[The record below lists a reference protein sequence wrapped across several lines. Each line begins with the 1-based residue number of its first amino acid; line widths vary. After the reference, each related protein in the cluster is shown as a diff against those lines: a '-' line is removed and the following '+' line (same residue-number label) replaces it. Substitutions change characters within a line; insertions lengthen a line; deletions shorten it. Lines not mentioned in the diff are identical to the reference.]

1 MSRRFFAEL
10 RRRGVLGALTAY
22 GVVAAGGLQL
32 GDIVVHAMDL
42 PGWSMRL
49 LVWLAIAGLP
59 VTAVVSWFWD
69 LTRHGFV
76 RTQMPLDRPSP
87 ASTPREPTAATPV
100 AGQRAVPAALP
111 ALGPGATLAGG
122 RYRLER
128 ELGSGGMGR
137 VFAAVDTRL
146 GRRVAIKVV
155 TASHDP
161 ARIRRFEQEARTA
174 GALEHP
180 NVLAVYDLGEE
191 GGVPFL
197 VTELLEGHTLRA
209 LLASGPMAADRAR
222 EVALQLARGLAAA
235 HARGV
240 VHRDLKPENLFLTGD
255 GRLKILDFGLA
266 KLVSPSEV
274 AQGLTLT
281 GAIFGTPGYL
291 SPEQARGEGAGP
303 SSDVFSAGAVIYELL
318 GGQRAFPGRSLVEA
332 GHAALTREPPAL
344 PPGVPAPLAA
354 VVMRSLEKEPERRF
368 QDGAEM
374 AKALEAAQAGVALA
388 EPARVPRYTRSTGL
402 GLVAAGLAVGAAIA
416 SAVLVRRREPRG
428 VVLPAGTR
436 FVPRVPALPQHPVQD
451 EEEQPDED
459 GQDEKDEPDQANEP
473 PQPPRPVEPV
483 PGIPGFDPEAL
494 KRQIEAQFAMSAGDL
509 GVVAGARALAR
520 TGRADKAERLLR
532 RQIEHRPLDPS
543 LRLHLF
549 ALQRRLGHGEEAK
562 RELSAYAARM
572 RKDDPL
578 WPAVAASAGK
588 MSDAEAI
595 AAAQAGGAQP
605 AATYFYL
612 GLLHATASP
621 PDPELARRD
630 FGAAISQDP
639 HGPLRGFAQDEL
651 ELLEAGGSSSR
662 R

>member
-100 AGQRAVPAALP
+100 AGQRAAPAALP

-222 EVALQLARGLAAA
+222 EVALQLARGLA
-235 HARGV
+235 GI
-240 VHRDLKPENLFLTGD
+240 T
-255 GRLKILDFGLA
+255 
-266 KLVSPSEV
+266 
-274 AQGLTLT
+274 
-281 GAIFGTPGYL
+281 
-291 SPEQARGEGAGP
+291 
-303 SSDVFSAGAVIYELL
+303 SS
-318 GGQRAFPGRSLVEA
+318 
-332 GHAALTREPPAL
+332 
-344 PPGVPAPLAA
+344 
-354 VVMRSLEKEPERRF
+354 
-368 QDGAEM
+368 
-374 AKALEAAQAGVALA
+374 
-388 EPARVPRYTRSTGL
+388 
-402 GLVAAGLAVGAAIA
+402 
-416 SAVLVRRREPRG
+416 
-428 VVLPAGTR
+428 
-436 FVPRVPALPQHPVQD
+436 
-451 EEEQPDED
+451 
-459 GQDEKDEPDQANEP
+459 
-473 PQPPRPVEPV
+473 
-483 PGIPGFDPEAL
+483 
-494 KRQIEAQFAMSAGDL
+494 
-509 GVVAGARALAR
+509 
-520 TGRADKAERLLR
+520 
-532 RQIEHRPLDPS
+532 
-543 LRLHLF
+543 
-549 ALQRRLGHGEEAK
+549 
-562 RELSAYAARM
+562 
-572 RKDDPL
+572 
-578 WPAVAASAGK
+578 
-588 MSDAEAI
+588 
-595 AAAQAGGAQP
+595 
-605 AATYFYL
+605 
-612 GLLHATASP
+612 
-621 PDPELARRD
+621 
-630 FGAAISQDP
+630 
-639 HGPLRGFAQDEL
+639 
-651 ELLEAGGSSSR
+651 
-662 R
+662 